1 MPFYGTKD
9 GKVLFM
15 SKMIRIFALWF
26 FHNSIRLKVKQERFG
41 MS

>member
-26 FHNSIRLKVKQERFG
+26 FHKVLD
-41 MS
+41 